1 MTFKGRACILA
12 LKAGQKMTERKHPVP
27 TVDLIIEVALPDG
40 RPGLV
45 LIERKNAPAG
55 WALPGGFVEYGET
68 LEQAA
73 VREAR
78 EETSLEVRLIQ
89 QFHTYSDPGRDP
101 RLHTVSTVFIAAA
114 SGQPRGGDDAGQA
127 RIFSREEIT
136 FPLAFDHSQILK
148 DYFVWRDSQPKIPGG
163 EVEDRESTS
172 LWPEA
177 REDNGELKEEDLVEL
192 TRVWS
197 LAEAEV
203 IKSLLGSN
211 GLMCLLKGQIVHSIY
226 PFTLDGLGETLV
238 LVLKKDFDRAKELL
252 EDYTT
257 SRSDQ

>member
-1 MTFKGRACILA
+1 LTFKGQACILA
-12 LKAGQKMTERKHPVP
+12 LKAGQEMTERKHPVP
-27 TVDLIIEVALPDG
+27 TVDLIIEVDLPDG
-40 RPGLV
+40 RAGLV
-45 LIERKNAPAG
+45 LIERKNPPPG

-68 LEQAA
+68 LEHAA
-73 VREAR
+73 SREAK

-114 SGQPRGGDDAGQA
+114 SGQPQAGDDAAQA
-127 RIFSREEIT
+127 RIFCREEII

-148 DYFVWRDSQPKIPGG
+148 DYFAWRDSQPKISEGNFAGQGSRP
-163 EVEDRESTS
+163 V
-172 LWPEA
+172 WPEA
-177 REDNGELKEEDLVEL
+177 SEDNGELQEEDLVEL

-203 IKSLLGSN
+203 IKSFLGSN

>member
-1 MTFKGRACILA
+1 
-12 LKAGQKMTERKHPVP
+12 MTERKHPLP
-27 TVDLIIEVALPDG
+27 TVDLIIETRLPDG
-40 RPGLV
+40 RTGLV
-45 LIERKNAPAG
+45 LIERKNPPPG

-68 LEQAA
+68 LEEAA

-78 EETSLEVRLIQ
+78 EETSLEVRLVQ
-89 QFHTYSDPGRDP
+89 QFHTYSDPSRDP
-101 RLHTVSTVFIAAA
+101 RFHTISTVFIATAI
-114 SGQPRGGDDAGQA
+114 GLPLGGDDAGQA
-127 RIFSREEIT
+127 RVFSREELT

-148 DYFVWRDSQPKIPGG
+148 DYFSWL
-163 EVEDRESTS
+163 DRQQQISRGFSGIERSESI
-172 LWPEA
+172 WPETTN
-177 REDNGELKEEDLVEL
+177 ETDDLKEEDLVEL

-203 IKSLLGSN
+203 IKSFLGSN

-238 LVLKKDFDRAKELL
+238 LVLKKDLERARELL

-257 SRSDQ
+257 SQSDK

>member
-1 MTFKGRACILA
+1 
-12 LKAGQKMTERKHPVP
+12 MTERKHPLP
-27 TVDLIIEVALPDG
+27 TVDLIIETRLPDG
-40 RPGLV
+40 RTGLV
-45 LIERKNAPAG
+45 LIERKNPPLG
-55 WALPGGFVEYGET
+55 WALPGGFVEYGES
-68 LEQAA
+68 LEEAA
-73 VREAR
+73 VREAK
-78 EETSLEVRLIQ
+78 EETSLEVRLVQ

-101 RLHTVSTVFIAAA
+101 RFHTISTVFIATAV
-114 SGQPRGGDDAGQA
+114 GLPQGGDDAGQA
-127 RIFSREEIT
+127 RVFSREEIT

-148 DYFVWRDSQPKIPGG
+148 DYFSWRDRQQQVSRGFSGIEGS
-163 EVEDRESTS
+163 ESI
-172 LWPEA
+172 WPETTN
-177 REDNGELKEEDLVEL
+177 ETDDLKEEDLVEL

-203 IKSLLGSN
+203 IKSFLGSN

-238 LVLKKDFDRAKELL
+238 LVLKKDFERAKELL